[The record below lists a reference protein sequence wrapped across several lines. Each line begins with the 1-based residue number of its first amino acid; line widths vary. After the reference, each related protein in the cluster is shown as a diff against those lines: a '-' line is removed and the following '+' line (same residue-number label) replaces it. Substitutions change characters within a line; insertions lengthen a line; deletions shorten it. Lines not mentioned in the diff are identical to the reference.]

1 MKVQQIN
8 DEKVEPIPI
17 EKISPEKIKGYKLFP
32 NVYAN
37 IFLVARK
44 KSGKTSVINKIV
56 KSCIGKDSVVHIFAS
71 TIHKDPSLLHIVEYL
86 EKKGKEVDTY
96 NSVKEDKVDNLANIL
111 KDLQVEAEHEEL
123 MKKKKKEKKS
133 KLFNFGDEEEEK
145 EKKPK
150 KHCPKHIFIFDDIG
164 NELKLPSIAQL
175 LKTNRH
181 LKSKVIISSQYL
193 NDLSV
198 QGRKNIDYWLLFKG
212 HTLEK
217 LETIYKDADLSIPF
231 EDFVE
236 MYETATEKQYNFFY
250 IDCRDDEFRI
260 NFNYKYLI

>member
-1 MKVQQIN
+1 
-8 DEKVEPIPI
+8 
-17 EKISPEKIKGYKLFP
+17 
-32 NVYAN
+32 
-37 IFLVARK
+37 
-44 KSGKTSVINKIV
+44 
-56 KSCIGKDSVVHIFAS
+56 
-71 TIHKDPSLLHIVEYL
+71 
-86 EKKGKEVDTY
+86 
-96 NSVKEDKVDNLANIL
+96 
-111 KDLQVEAEHEEL
+111 
-123 MKKKKKEKKS
+123 
-133 KLFNFGDEEEEK
+133 FGDEEEEK

-181 LKSKVIISSQYL
+181 LKSKAIISSQYL

-198 QGRKNIDYWLLFKG
+198 KGRKNIDYWLLFKG

-217 LETIYKDADLSIPF
+217 LEIIYKDADLSIPF

-260 NFNYKYLI
+260 NFNYKFII

>member
-1 MKVQQIN
+1 
-8 DEKVEPIPI
+8 
-17 EKISPEKIKGYKLFP
+17 
-32 NVYAN
+32 
-37 IFLVARK
+37 
-44 KSGKTSVINKIV
+44 
-56 KSCIGKDSVVHIFAS
+56 
-71 TIHKDPSLLHIVEYL
+71 
-86 EKKGKEVDTY
+86 
-96 NSVKEDKVDNLANIL
+96 
-111 KDLQVEAEHEEL
+111 
-123 MKKKKKEKKS
+123 MKKKKK
-133 KLFNFGDEEEEK
+133 
-145 EKKPK
+145 KKPK

-198 QGRKNIDYWLLFKG
+198 QGRKNIGYRLLFKG

-260 NFNYKYLI
+260 NFNYKFII